1 MQYADGS
8 AGYEYYLAAECCD
21 AFDRRSG
28 DYLCRS
34 EPEKYPVFQL
44 NNMKRPVIQTYGL
57 HIGYAGKGRKRKTV
71 HDNLNLELFP
81 DEVTCLLGLN
91 GSGKSTLLRTLCG
104 FQPPIAGDV
113 LLDGKPLND
122 YTQAELS
129 LAIGVVLTEK
139 TNAGGITVYELV
151 SLGRHPYTGFFGR
164 LKKHDR
170 EVIDQSLEAAGIAH
184 KAHHYVAELSDG
196 ERQKAMISKTLAQ
209 ECPIILLDE
218 PTAFLDVTGRIET
231 LILLRKLAKEQH
243 KAILLSTHDI
253 DQAIRMGDKLWLL
266 EKNRPMVCGTP
277 EDLILNHAFET
288 FFGKDGMSF
297 DPSTGRLNIETTL
310 TPIGVEGDPVTT
322 CWVGNALIRNG
333 WQPSPITRPPH
344 IHCIHA
350 HQIILTLVDGRQ
362 KKTSSVQELLTEMAE
377 NMD

>member
-1 MQYADGS
+1 
-8 AGYEYYLAAECCD
+8 
-21 AFDRRSG
+21 
-28 DYLCRS
+28 
-34 EPEKYPVFQL
+34 
-44 NNMKRPVIQTYGL
+44 MKQPVIQTCGL
-57 HIGYAGKGRKRKTV
+57 HIGYAGKGRKRKIV
-71 HDNLNLELFP
+71 HDNLNLNLFP

-104 FQPPIAGDV
+104 FQLPIAGDV

-122 YTQAELS
+122 YTQTELS

-170 EVIDQSLEAAGIAH
+170 EVINQSLKATGIAH

-196 ERQKAMISKTLAQ
+196 ERQKVMIAKTLAQ

-243 KAILLSTHDI
+243 KAVLLSTHDI
-253 DQAIRMGDKLWLL
+253 DQAIRMGDSLWLL

-297 DPSTGRLNIETTL
+297 DPSTGRLNMETTL
-310 TPIGVEGDPVTT
+310 IPIGVEGDPVTAY
-322 CWVGNALIRNG
+322 WVGNALIRNG
-333 WQPSPITRPPH
+333 WQPSPVTRLPH

-350 HQIILTLVDGRQ
+350 RQIILTLVDGRQ
-362 KKTSSVQELLTEMAE
+362 KTTSSIQELLAEMTE
-377 NMD
+377 NMDQR